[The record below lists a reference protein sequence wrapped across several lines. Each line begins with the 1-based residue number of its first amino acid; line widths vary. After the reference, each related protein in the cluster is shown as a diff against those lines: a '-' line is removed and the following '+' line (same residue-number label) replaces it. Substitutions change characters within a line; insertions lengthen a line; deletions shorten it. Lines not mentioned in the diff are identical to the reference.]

1 MTTELTGNKNGARAK
16 ILRALS
22 ESGMLPTLELA
33 EETGL
38 TAKQV
43 RDNCGAARKEGL
55 LTTERDDVTGL
66 AAHKL
71 TTDGREWVKTNLRPR
86 TEDEIATST
95 VARMAP
101 DLDLAADEPE
111 ETANCEIPAEIPAS
125 FPGGT
130 NGNPGG
136 TPPSFPGD
144 VWHIVVPHSG
154 DRENGKFSSL
164 ENAVK
169 HAIAKNAAATIYRL
183 VEAGRVEVRPVF
195 VPAE

>member
-1 MTTELTGNKNGARAK
+1 MTTVHLTGNQNGARAK
-16 ILRALS
+16 IMRALS

-43 RDNCGAARKEGL
+43 RDNCGAARKEQL
-55 LTTERDDVTGL
+55 LTTERDDVTGM

-71 TTDGREWVKTNLRPR
+71 TAEGRDWVKNNLRPR

-101 DLDLAADEPE
+101 DLDLAEVEQE
-111 ETANCEIPAEIPAS
+111 ETANCEIPDEIPAS
-125 FPGGT
+125 FAGIE
-130 NGNPGG
+130 
-136 TPPSFPGD
+136 
-144 VWHIVVPHSG
+144 WHIVVPHIG
-154 DRENGKFSSL
+154 DRENVKFSSL
-164 ENAVK
+164 EGAVN

-183 VEAGRVEVRPVF
+183 IEAGRVEVRPVF